1 MAELHAD
8 AGKAVAEKGQVLL
21 DGPDGIAIALTP
33 DAAEITGHELFAQQ
47 RKLRHKRRSNFDPFS
62 VTQILNMR
70 SRKRTV
76 GSQFTHETSGTF
88 A

>member
-1 MAELHAD
+1 MS
-8 AGKAVAEKGQVLL
+8 
-21 DGPDGIAIALTP
+21 
-33 DAAEITGHELFAQQ
+33 LFAQQ